1 MLRMAYFREMSVS
14 LRMAFESVRMSFK
27 DIERK
32 IRQFLHDLKVEDD
45 INVFEKLQAFVRSGE
60 QDPLL
65 AEFFRNISTKQLTE
79 IRKNVNHFL
88 ASLRDMLSGTFR
100 PGLSRLLC
108 LSSLISRYMLADIDN
123 SAESAKPG
131 QDLGREVDHL
141 VETAVSL
148 IDALVAR
155 TVSKQ
160 IEMNNF
166 YVFLYRSRL
175 KTLSPKKVSEYEDV
189 FFDSQRLDM
198 HLLLKTLKGKESLYM
213 RDLAGC
219 LSSIKLA
226 KVEESNIKESFL
238 GQRLGCL
245 DLEQELAGLERGVED
260 LVLEASQSN
269 LLEEEESCQGITSSL
284 EEDVGYHGLWAR
296 GEAQEVILSVVLEP
310 GTDL

>member
-1 MLRMAYFREMSVS
+1 
-14 LRMAFESVRMSFK
+14 MAFESVRMSFK

-45 INVFEKLQAFVRSGE
+45 LNVFEKLQVFVRCGE

-79 IRKNVNHFL
+79 IRKNVNLFL
-88 ASLRDMLSGTFR
+88 KDLRDMFAGTFR

-108 LSSLISRYMLADIDN
+108 LSSLISRYMLAHDDN
-123 SAESAKPG
+123 SDENAQSNH
-131 QDLGREVDHL
+131 QLGRQVDHL
-141 VETAVSL
+141 VETAVCL
-148 IDALVAR
+148 LDALVAR

-166 YVFLYRSRL
+166 FVFLYRSRL
-175 KTLSPKKVSEYEDV
+175 KTLSPKKVSEYEDA
-189 FFDSQRLDM
+189 FFESQRLDM

-226 KVEESNIKESFL
+226 NIKESNIAETFL

-245 DLEQELAGLERGVED
+245 NLEQELAGLERGVED
-260 LVLEASQSN
+260 LALEASQSN
-269 LLEEEESCQGITSSL
+269 LLEEEETSQGITSSL

-296 GEAQEVILSVVLEP
+296 AGAQEVFFLVVIYP
-310 GTDL
+310 THRFIDIQN